1 VDQSRL
7 ITLQGAGNFRDIGG
21 LSNEQGR
28 MLKRGLLYR
37 SDDLSKLTP
46 RDIARLKQLGLRLV
60 LDLRTPNESK
70 SSQDRLPASPGLRS
84 RQIPFYHRNGDFS
97 SRSMLPILLGQ
108 TRQFDFH
115 QFIVEYYH
123 DIAFS
128 HTSQIGEIFSLICAP
143 ENQPA
148 LIHCT
153 AGKDRTGVM
162 AALIQL
168 LVGVTPQLVMDEYLL
183 SNQLA
188 AARMKSLLRFL
199 RWVSLFQVT
208 PERLQPVLEVRP
220 EFLETILG
228 EIQTTYAGVE
238 GYLTQACGV
247 NIGCLNQLKALL
259 LA

>member
-1 VDQSRL
+1 
-7 ITLQGAGNFRDIGG
+7 
-21 LSNEQGR
+21 
-28 MLKRGLLYR
+28 
-37 SDDLSKLTP
+37 
-46 RDIARLKQLGLRLV
+46 
-60 LDLRTPNESK
+60 
-70 SSQDRLPASPGLRS
+70 
-84 RQIPFYHRNGDFS
+84 
-97 SRSMLPILLGQ
+97 
-108 TRQFDFH
+108 
-115 QFIVEYYH
+115 
-123 DIAFS
+123 
-128 HTSQIGEIFSLICAP
+128 LICAP
-143 ENQPA
+143 ENQPV

-153 AGKDRTGVM
+153 AGKDRTGVI

-168 LVGVTPQLVMDEYLL
+168 LVGVTSQVVMEDYLL
-183 SNQLA
+183 SNLLA

-247 NIGCLNQLKALL
+247 NIGCLNQLKGLL